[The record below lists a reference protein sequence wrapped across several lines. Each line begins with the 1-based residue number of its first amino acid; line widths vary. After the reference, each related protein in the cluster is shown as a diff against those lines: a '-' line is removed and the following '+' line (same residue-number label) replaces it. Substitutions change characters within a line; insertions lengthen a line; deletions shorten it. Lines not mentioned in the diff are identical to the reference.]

1 MDNLSKRILEAN
13 TGIKANRLA
22 SDIHE
27 WVLSQKVGIL
37 MDYQEHSRMLE
48 KRIEKQVYNL

>member
-37 MDYQEHSRMLE
+37 MDFQEHSRMLE
-48 KRIEKQVYNL
+48 KRIEKKVFNL